1 MPSTRGKF
9 PPPPPKLRTR
19 PRVKGSVVTGYTQTG
34 TFGFPNHRHHGLFR
48 IETNPKV
55 AEHSNSG
62 YHQDVL
68 CISCDTLIQ
77 GVDCEFLMVKAT
89 RDDLEQAMDKVVG
102 ARRQLREAYKVYG
115 DILAGL

>member
-1 MPSTRGKF
+1 MPKTARF

-34 TFGFPNHRHHGLFR
+34 TFGFPDHKRHGLFR
-48 IETNPKV
+48 IETNPKSV
-55 AEHSNSG
+55 EHSNSG
-62 YHQDVL
+62 FHQDVL
-68 CISCDTLIQ
+68 CITCGDVLK

-89 RDDLEQAMDKVVG
+89 RDDLEQVMDKVVE
-102 ARRQLREAYKVYG
+102 ARRRLRGAYKIYG